1 MNWKISSAI
10 SINSDVYS
18 MDYGA
23 MKSSKNAKF
32 VLKKLSVSSRQKQKL
47 SRQNFLLNFN
57 CLDNM
62 SRRKP
67 S

>member
-10 SINSDVYS
+10 SINSDVYC

-32 VLKKLSVSSRQKQKL
+32 VLKNCLFRLDKNK
-47 SRQNFLLNFN
+47 N
-57 CLDNM
+57 CLD
-62 SRRKP
+62 KIFC
-67 S
+67 